1 MRGDVIKFVDNKVT
15 RVKDRNMSAKE
26 VAKLLQGP
34 PGSKVTLGLKA
45 GLADIREVVLV
56 RQ

>member
-1 MRGDVIKFVDNKVT
+1 MK
-15 RVKDRNMSAKE
+15 AHE
-26 VAKLLQGP
+26 VAELLKGP
-34 PGSKVTLGLKA
+34 RGSKVTLGLKA